1 MNYSSKMFGCWG
13 KRLADGLHIKTLR
26 MSRSLKVGTGFSL
39 AIFATKSVHADE
51 AKDNVMQLRD
61 NGGAPLD
68 LSQIPQQSS
77 HTFLLSQSS
86 VLCIEAASRTLHQ
99 SVVALVEIASSYSAH
114 LSELAALLELGGDG
128 LPLAYTSSEIYDKM
142 VELRMDLRREK
153 QQLAELNLL
162 FGCCRRVLETAGET
176 AFLVGAEFSALQA
189 GERAAGAERAV
200 EQALHL
206 ARLLECN
213 LQEAER
219 KHIERAG
226 KAEEARNKEK
236 SEKSEQESKIPI
248 PPPTLP
254 PPPESQEEPKVSTYE
269 RLISEDMKAATE
281 KPENDLK
288 DTEEEDCSLLTEERE
303 GEGFREELEE
313 RELLRDGGGMEEEE
327 RGGGSGYR
335 LPTF

>member
-1 MNYSSKMFGCWG
+1 
-13 KRLADGLHIKTLR
+13 
-26 MSRSLKVGTGFSL
+26 
-39 AIFATKSVHADE
+39 
-51 AKDNVMQLRD
+51 MQD

-86 VLCIEAASRTLHQ
+86 VLCIEAASRTLHH

-128 LPLAYTSSEIYDKM
+128 LTLAYTSSEIYDKM

-162 FGCCRRVLETAGET
+162 FGCCRRVLEK
-176 AFLVGAEFSALQA
+176 A

-206 ARLLECN
+206 ARLLERN

-269 RLISEDMKAATE
+269 RLISEDVKAATE

-288 DTEEEDCSLLTEERE
+288 DTEEDCSLLAEERE

-327 RGGGSGYR
+327 RGDGSGYR

>member
-86 VLCIEAASRTLHQ
+86 VLCIEAASRTLHH

-189 GERAAGAERAV
+189 GERVAGAERAV

-206 ARLLECN
+206 ARLLERN

-269 RLISEDMKAATE
+269 RVIGDDMKAATE
-281 KPENDLK
+281 EPENDQK
-288 DTEEEDCSLLTEERE
+288 DTEEKEEDGLLMEERE

-313 RELLRDGGGMEEEE
+313 RELLRDGGGIEEE
-327 RGGGSGYR
+327 REEGSGYK

>member
-1 MNYSSKMFGCWG
+1 MFGCWG
-13 KRLADGLHIKTLR
+13 KRLAEGLHIKTLR

-86 VLCIEAASRTLHQ
+86 VLCIEAASRTLHH

-142 VELRMDLRREK
+142 VELRMDLKREK

-162 FGCCRRVLETAGET
+162 FTCCRRVLENAGET
-176 AFLVGAEFSALQA
+176 AFLVGADFSACRKQRENTLKGQAKQRRQEARKSLKRQSRSQKFPSLQLLCL
-189 GERAAGAERAV
+189 
-200 EQALHL
+200 LHL
-206 ARLLECN
+206 NHMRSP
-213 LQEAER
+213 
-219 KHIERAG
+219 
-226 KAEEARNKEK
+226 K
-236 SEKSEQESKIPI
+236 SQHMRS
-248 PPPTLP
+248 
-254 PPPESQEEPKVSTYE
+254 
-269 RLISEDMKAATE
+269 
-281 KPENDLK
+281 
-288 DTEEEDCSLLTEERE
+288 
-303 GEGFREELEE
+303 
-313 RELLRDGGGMEEEE
+313 
-327 RGGGSGYR
+327 
-335 LPTF
+335 